1 VIKVS
6 SSSNELRII
15 HFLILI
21 SPLLL
26 VLMINIISDN
36 YLIFTKISFLLF
48 VFIYLLIAIILIK
61 VFLLDWDMYKN
72 NNSIIFENIFG
83 KKEIIDINLIHNV
96 KIYKTIL
103 SVSFYF
109 GIQIDS
115 KIYIVRYFP
124 KRHVFES
131 YINKDKAM
139 KDLKNEFHSSREM
152 KFD

>member
-1 VIKVS
+1 MIKVS
-6 SSSNELRII
+6 SSSNGLRII

-103 SVSFYF
+103 SVSF
-109 GIQIDS
+109 
-115 KIYIVRYFP
+115 
-124 KRHVFES
+124 
-131 YINKDKAM
+131 
-139 KDLKNEFHSSREM
+139 SSV
-152 KFD
+152 